1 MKAYTSMTQEEL
13 LQEKTAL
20 ENEYKKIKEL
30 GLDLNLTRGK
40 PSPAQLDLSMDMY
53 DMLHSGIE
61 LVAEDGTDCRN
72 YGGMEGIGEAK
83 RLLAGFMGC
92 WPQDVIVYG
101 NASLS
106 IMYDSISRSMTHGV
120 LGSTPWCKL
129 DRVKFLCP
137 VPGYDRHFSITEHFG
152 IEMINIPMTP
162 EGPDMDLVEKLVS
175 EDDAVKGIWCVP
187 KYSNPQGITYS
198 DETVRRFAALKPA
211 AEDFRIYWDNAYA
224 VHDLYED
231 ERDELLPIMNECV
244 KAGNP
249 DIVYQFCSTS
259 KVTFSGAGMS
269 AMAASEANRES
280 IRKQMSVQT
289 IGHDKI
295 KQWVHCRYLKD
306 MDGVRAH
313 MKKHAALVR
322 PKFEAVETVLEQE
335 IVSRGIGSWIKP
347 KGGYFICFESM
358 EGCAKAIIAK
368 AKEAGITLTAAGAP
382 FPYKKDPKDSTIRI
396 APTFPDIEE
405 MKQAAQ
411 ALAVCIRLVSAEKL
425 LLA

>member
-1 MKAYTSMTQEEL
+1 M
-13 LQEKTAL
+13 
-20 ENEYKKIKEL
+20 
-30 GLDLNLTRGK
+30 
-40 PSPAQLDLSMDMY
+40 
-53 DMLHSGIE
+53 
-61 LVAEDGTDCRN
+61 
-72 YGGMEGIGEAK
+72 
-83 RLLAGFMGC
+83 
-92 WPQDVIVYG
+92 
-101 NASLS
+101 
-106 IMYDSISRSMTHGV
+106 
-120 LGSTPWCKL
+120 
-129 DRVKFLCP
+129 
-137 VPGYDRHFSITEHFG
+137 
-152 IEMINIPMTP
+152 
-162 EGPDMDLVEKLVS
+162 
-175 EDDAVKGIWCVP
+175 P

-198 DETVRRFAALKPA
+198 DETVRRFASLKPA

-425 LLA
+425 LQA